1 MIFKEVL
8 HMADLLGKQISQNIK
23 EEVHQTLLTHYSQG
37 NRRAKMSVLLV
48 GNDEG
53 SRTYVASMEKVMN
66 KMDIDFSFI
75 HLSESSSEED
85 VLHVIDDLNA
95 DESVDGIFVQMPLP
109 RHITTQKV
117 VESITPDKDIDG
129 LHPFNLGRIMIGK
142 EAYVPCTPKGVH
154 YLLKTCCNELS
165 GKRAV
170 VIGRSISVGKP
181 LVFLLEKE
189 NMTVTLCHSRTVDMR
204 EITKQADVL
213 VVAIGKAEYIDAS
226 YVKEGAIVID
236 VGINRNEVGKLVGDV
251 DYESVKNVASYITPV
266 PGGVGSMTTA
276 MLVKNILQAYESHVG
291 R

>member
-1 MIFKEVL
+1 
-8 HMADLLGKQISQNIK
+8 MADLLGKEISQKIK

-37 NRRAKMSVLLV
+37 KRRAKMTVLLV

-53 SRTYVASMEKVMN
+53 SRTYVASMEKVMA

-75 HLSESSSEED
+75 PMEECCSEDE
-85 VLHVIDDLNA
+85 VLRVIDSLNE
-95 DESVDGIFVQMPLP
+95 DESVDGIFIQVPLP

-117 VESITPDKDIDG
+117 VERIAPHKDIDG
-129 LHPFNLGRIMIGK
+129 LHPFNLGRIMIGQ

-154 YLLKTCCNELS
+154 YLLKSCCSELS

-181 LVFLLEKE
+181 MVFLLERE
-189 NMTVTLCHSRTVDMR
+189 NMTVTLCHSRTQNMK
-204 EITKQADVL
+204 EIASQADVL

-236 VGINRNEVGKLVGDV
+236 VGINRNEAGKLVGDV
-251 DYESVKNVASYITPV
+251 DYESVKDIASYITPV

-276 MLVKNILQAYESHVG
+276 MLVKNILQAYELHVG